1 QCRSAS
7 RRHDCRQCRSGRG
20 VYGPADADPSRCET
34 GSAEARPGDTIPV
47 SADPGGV
54 SMGRPT
60 RTPPDVKRGEVQP
73 PTVLNK
79 VAPEYSEEARKAK
92 LQGVVVLSIIID
104 ETGLAQNIK
113 VVRALGLGEDFFA
126 CTIVVA
132 NATEIAEAEK

>member
-1 QCRSAS
+1 
-7 RRHDCRQCRSGRG
+7 
-20 VYGPADADPSRCET
+20 
-34 GSAEARPGDTIPV
+34 
-47 SADPGGV
+47 
-54 SMGRPT
+54 MGRPT

-73 PTVLNK
+73 PTVLNN

-132 NATEIAEAEK
+132 NATEIAEAEKLIGENFAVKERRPPRPAHTHRA